1 MSTYK
6 DASRGNLVTKNTIYV
21 ASLTALSIVLKLRF
35 FEIPYPPAPFLK
47 YDISGV
53 PLAVIAF
60 LSFRYVPFS
69 LIAYFL
75 VHLALG
81 ADPIGMAM
89 KCLAE
94 LSTFTP
100 LVFIYRKL
108 SHSRS
113 LKASALITA
122 VVSRVLVMTIAN
134 YLVTPYWLLWA
145 RWAQTFEDAY
155 AKTIVILPH
164 VAVFNATL
172 AVVVSLLSMIVF
184 NVLEKTGLLHEEQ

>member
-1 MSTYK
+1 MLTYK
-6 DASRGNLVTKNTIYV
+6 DADTGNLLINNTIYV

-47 YDISGV
+47 YDVSGV
-53 PLAVIAF
+53 PLAVVAF

-94 LSTFTP
+94 LSTFAP
-100 LVFIYRKL
+100 LVIIYRKL
-108 SHSRS
+108 RYSRS
-113 LKASALITA
+113 LKVLAPISA
-122 VVSRVLVMTIAN
+122 VVSRVLVMIIAN

-172 AVVVSLLSMIVF
+172 AVVVSLLSMLVF
-184 NVLEKTGLLHEEQ
+184 NVLEKTGFLHEKQ